1 MAFMS
6 KTILKI
12 LFLMVL
18 LVKAV
23 NAEVGDAKSPALD
36 AVEGTCL
43 RSVFGFCNF
52 DVRNGDRVDSGTDK
66 EGIIDV
72 PVVEIHTHW
81 HARLGRYFR

>member
-12 LFLMVL
+12 LFLMLL
-18 LVKAV
+18 LVKVV
-23 NAEVGDAKSPALD
+23 NAEVGGVKSPALD

-52 DVRNGDRVDSGTDK
+52 DVRNGDRVYSGMDK
-66 EGIIDV
+66 ERIIDV

-81 HARLGRYFR
+81 HARLGRFFR